1 MKHIAFYI
9 ANKNIV
15 SVDCRNLLKGNP
27 GIGGTEY
34 LILLA
39 ATQLS
44 QRNNGIKVTL
54 FVQENFLYELDV
66 HTIKS
71 TDLLDAV
78 SMAGNLGM
86 DYLSFMYHPLYKE
99 IDKVPY
105 LSCINGLKLLPWCH
119 NFARFKDLDFLA
131 DNRNV
136 GQIITVGREQ
146 KDIYR
151 DHRAFNKTSYI
162 YNCVNTDC
170 VQKYEVNKHPFK
182 KRAHVVT
189 YIGSLIPMKSF
200 HCLAKAWPKVL
211 KAIPDA
217 ELYVI
222 GTGRLYS
229 RNEKLGKWGIAEN
242 NYESY
247 FMKYLT
253 HEGEIMSSVHFLGLM
268 GEEKNSVLL
277 KTKVGVPNPIGSAET
292 FCLSAVEMQLMG
304 AKVVACKACGYMDT
318 FLNCL
323 FAKSKKQLASS
334 IIRAL
339 RSSDSEYEKT
349 IAYIQNNF
357 SQEHFFNDWENLV
370 LNGYIKQDDS
380 LVHPNYR
387 MKIVKEK
394 LRKAKNKYPILNRI
408 PALESFKSYV
418 EKRIIERFIYK
429 FHLKC
434 YNRFDF
440 VN

>member
-1 MKHIAFYI
+1 MKHVAFYL

-44 QRNNGIKVTL
+44 KRNNGIQVTL
-54 FVQENFLYELDV
+54 FVQENFLYELNV
-66 HTIKS
+66 HTVIVQ
-71 TDLLDAV
+71 DLVEAV
-78 SMAGNLGM
+78 SLAGNLGM
-86 DYLSFMYHPLYKE
+86 DYLSFMYHPLYHE
-99 IDKVPY
+99 ADKLPY
-105 LSCINGLKLLPWCH
+105 LSCVKGLKLLPWCH
-119 NFARFKDLDFLA
+119 NFARFKDLNFLA
-131 DNRNV
+131 DNLNV

-162 YNCVNTDC
+162 YNCVNTEC
-170 VQKYEVNKHPFK
+170 VEKYDVKHHPFK
-182 KRAHVVT
+182 DREHVVT
-189 YIGSLIPMKSF
+189 YIGSLTPMKSF

-211 KAIPDA
+211 KEIPDA

-222 GTGRLYS
+222 GSGTLYS
-229 RNEKLGKWGIAEN
+229 RNEILGKWGIAES
-242 NYESY
+242 NYENY

-253 HEGEIMSSVHFLGLM
+253 LDGKIIPSVHFMGLM
-268 GEEKNSVLL
+268 GEEKNGILL

-318 FLNCL
+318 FKNCL
-323 FAKSKKQLASS
+323 FAKSKKDLATS
-334 IIRAL
+334 IIQAL
-339 RSSDSEYEKT
+339 KSDDSQYEAA
-349 IAYIQNNF
+349 IAFIQNNF
-357 SQEHFFNDWENLV
+357 SQEHFLSDWESLIMK
-370 LNGYIKQDDS
+370 GYINQDND
-380 LVHPNYR
+380 LVHPYYR
-387 MKIVKEK
+387 MKFLKEK
-394 LRKAKNKYPILNRI
+394 LRKLKDKHPILNNI
-408 PALESFKSYV
+408 PSIESFKSYL
-418 EKRIIERFIYK
+418 EKRIIERCIYK
-429 FHLKC
+429 FHLRY